1 MGIEIKPAWGHREA
15 IRELF
20 REYTE
25 ILIEGDPNFREY
37 LKKQNFETEMA
48 HLEMKYGAPWGRLYV
63 AMVDGKVAGCIGLK
77 KYEEGSCE
85 IKRLYVR
92 QGYRGLGIGK
102 KLTSKVIGD
111 AEEIGYD
118 TVYLDTL
125 PFLTTA
131 IGMYRRM
138 GFRDIPSYNGSPM
151 ENLVYLKRALK

>member
-1 MGIEIKPAWGHREA
+1 MAIEIKPAWGYRDA
-15 IRELF
+15 IRELLL
-20 REYTE
+20 EYTDS
-25 ILIEGDPNFREY
+25 LIEGDPNFRDY
-37 LKKQNFETEMA
+37 LKKQNFEREIA
-48 HLEMKYGAPWGRLYV
+48 HLETKYGAPWGRLYV
-63 AMVDGKVAGCIGLK
+63 AMVDGSIAGCIGLK

-92 QGYRGLGIGK
+92 QDYRGMGIGK
-102 KLTSKVIGD
+102 QLASRVITD
-111 AEEIGYD
+111 AEKIGYE

-138 GFRDIPSYNGSPM
+138 GFEDIPSYNGSPM

>member
-1 MGIEIKPAWGHREA
+1 MGIEIKPAWAYREA

-20 REYTE
+20 REYTD
-25 ILIEGDPNFREY
+25 ILIAGDPNFRDY
-37 LKKQNFETEMA
+37 LVKQNFDKEIA
-48 HLEMKYGAPWGRLYV
+48 DLEMKYGAPWGRLYV
-63 AMVDGKVAGCIGLK
+63 AMVDGRVAGCVGLK

-92 QGYRGLGIGK
+92 QNYRGLGIGK
-102 KLTSKVIGD
+102 QLTSRVIND
-111 AEEIGYD
+111 AEEIGYE

-138 GFRDIPSYNGSPM
+138 GFEDIPSYNGSPM
-151 ENLVYLKRALK
+151 ENLVYLKRPLK